1 MKETA
6 PESVEVIE
14 DGNALAVTFQPA
26 VITADF
32 EAMARKLDEL
42 LEPYDGATREGLE
55 HYSAK
60 ELKPFRAELNKMSKA
75 LNAARIAVKK
85 QYTAPLAAFEARI
98 KELDERIQ
106 EPCRLID
113 EVVKEKE
120 QTEREERR
128 RYLEDWYLDF
138 CEANGV
144 TALAECVPFE
154 RILKKEWLNKST
166 QLGKATAELDEAL
179 EKVLTDYQAVTNSTY
194 YDEETAMQTFFET
207 LSMAEVVKRDLAKR
221 EAAEKAAALK
231 AEIEGNRQSYTPST
245 ENTPENGS
253 EQPQTREYSFT
264 VRCTEAQRDALVAW
278 FKANGI
284 TGSFKAVRDEV

>member
-1 MKETA
+1 MKELEFTEVE
-6 PESVEVIE
+6 PE
-14 DGNALAVTFQPA
+14 GMTLAVAFQPA

-32 EAMARKLDEL
+32 DGMGRKLDEL
-42 LEPYDGATREGLE
+42 LADYEGATREGLE
-55 HYSAK
+55 QYSAK
-60 ELKPFRAELNKMSKA
+60 ELKPLRADLNRMSKE

-120 QTEREERR
+120 QTEREKRR
-128 RYLEDWYLDF
+128 KYLEGWYLDF

-166 QLGKATAELDEAL
+166 QLGKATAELDDAL
-179 EKVLTDYQAVTNSTY
+179 TKILTDYQAVTNSTY
-194 YDEETAMQTFFET
+194 YDAETAMQTFFET

-231 AEIEGNRQSYTPST
+231 AEIDGNRQSYTPDIENTT
-245 ENTPENGS
+245 ENGL